1 MEVCMKKLAL
11 LLVLILFSAAAILAQ
26 NYRGRIE
33 GLVTDASGSVVPG
46 ANVTLIDV
54 GTNIQTARQSSGSG
68 MYLFD
73 LLNPGTYTITV
84 ELKGFRKFVQEN
96 VILQASNDITVNAV
110 LQPGTVVES
119 VTVTST
125 PSQVQFTS
133 TNQDITLNSTLAS
146 ETPRFDRN
154 PFKLTLLAPE
164 AINTRGEMLPFLSW
178 SANSVDLGG
187 DTNLKNDIQVDGS
200 PVGMGHK
207 YSYPPNMDDVESV
220 NVAQNSTDAEF
231 GHSAGG
237 VITATTKSGT
247 NNWHG
252 SVYYLGR
259 YPWAN
264 AIADRTTMSTSST
277 RQNMFGGTLGG
288 PIRKNKLFN
297 FGSLE
302 YWRVG
307 NPTSFIY
314 TVPTDLEKSGD
325 FSQSYNLDGSLK
337 KVYDPYSTVVNPATG
352 AVTRTQFPGNKIP
365 ANRMDPIAVATMAM
379 MWAPNNPGDN
389 ITGVNNSKLY
399 SIDAWKYYNLSDR
412 VDYNITDKW
421 KIFGRYSAYHT
432 TDIYSNWTPNKSAL
446 YVPTGTV
453 RTAKQLAGDAVWTVS
468 TNTIVDFHGSYHRLV
483 DAYDSTPMPAPG
495 WASLW
500 PNNPWYVGY
509 LQASSNVPVYFPDFV
524 IGGQGFGGRGFY
536 WDQRPLGEDFSAKYS
551 HQFGSGFLKAGLQ
564 VHHAYGPVYV
574 SNTSQFY
581 FDTANTANTYINPNT
596 GISGDQWGSFLL
608 GALNNN
614 TEMIG
619 GPAPNPH
626 TTMYGL
632 WVQYD
637 WRVNRRLTLN
647 LGLRD
652 EYEKAWSDP
661 NRTLSR
667 GLDLTQPIPEMQANP
682 PQMPAQALQI
692 VGNNFYKWNG
702 MWQWTDNNHPGM
714 WDPPKLALAPRA
726 GMAFRIN
733 DKTALRIGY
742 ARFVIPTEFNFTSAP
757 ISGFEDINFLEPPF
771 FGMTSY
777 QLAAPQANGVPQETI
792 SDPFPATNPLLP
804 IQGKSAGPERRA
816 WRYESALVPAQP

>member
-1 MEVCMKKLAL
+1 MKKLAL

-379 MWAPNNPGDN
+379 MWAPN
-389 ITGVNNSKLY
+389 
-399 SIDAWKYYNLSDR
+399 LSL
-412 VDYNITDKW
+412 IH
-421 KIFGRYSAYHT
+421 I
-432 TDIYSNWTPNKSAL
+432 
-446 YVPTGTV
+446 
-453 RTAKQLAGDAVWTVS
+453 
-468 TNTIVDFHGSYHRLV
+468 
-483 DAYDSTPMPAPG
+483 
-495 WASLW
+495 
-500 PNNPWYVGY
+500 
-509 LQASSNVPVYFPDFV
+509 
-524 IGGQGFGGRGFY
+524 
-536 WDQRPLGEDFSAKYS
+536 
-551 HQFGSGFLKAGLQ
+551 
-564 VHHAYGPVYV
+564 
-574 SNTSQFY
+574 
-581 FDTANTANTYINPNT
+581 
-596 GISGDQWGSFLL
+596 
-608 GALNNN
+608 
-614 TEMIG
+614 
-619 GPAPNPH
+619 
-626 TTMYGL
+626 
-632 WVQYD
+632 
-637 WRVNRRLTLN
+637 
-647 LGLRD
+647 
-652 EYEKAWSDP
+652 
-661 NRTLSR
+661 
-667 GLDLTQPIPEMQANP
+667 
-682 PQMPAQALQI
+682 
-692 VGNNFYKWNG
+692 
-702 MWQWTDNNHPGM
+702 
-714 WDPPKLALAPRA
+714 
-726 GMAFRIN
+726 
-733 DKTALRIGY
+733 
-742 ARFVIPTEFNFTSAP
+742 
-757 ISGFEDINFLEPPF
+757 
-771 FGMTSY
+771 
-777 QLAAPQANGVPQETI
+777 
-792 SDPFPATNPLLP
+792 
-804 IQGKSAGPERRA
+804 
-816 WRYESALVPAQP
+816 